1 MKRTQIYLDD
11 DHDAQVSKRAAAVG
25 TTKSALI
32 REAIDAYLAGPM
44 APAAG
49 LARFRAA
56 VDELERTSIT
66 FEDGAEYVERI
77 RALDTKRQ
85 AELERR
91 RR

>member
-11 DHDAQVSKRAAAVG
+11 DHDAQLGKRAAAVG

-32 REAIDAYLAGPM
+32 REAINVYLAGPS

-56 VDELERTSIT
+56 VDDLERAPIT

-77 RALDTKRQ
+77 RALDSKRQ
-85 AELERR
+85 AELRR
-91 RR
+91 RRR